1 MKILSLRLKNINSL
15 KGEWKIDFSQ
25 EPFATNGLFAI
36 TGPTGAGKTTLL
48 DAICLALYHQTP
60 RMSVVS
66 QSQNELMTRHT
77 TECLAE
83 VEFEVKGEG
92 YRAFWSQRR
101 SRNLADGKLQA
112 PQVELARLSD
122 NKIIAE
128 KVKEKLTQVA
138 SITGLNFARF
148 TKSMLLSQGQFAAFL
163 NADPNDRAELLEEL
177 TGTEIY
183 GTISEQV
190 YLRYK
195 DARTE
200 LDKCQAKAEGMSLL
214 TDGEKV
220 EIEQNLQT
228 LSEQSN
234 TVGEKQQSMQVQK
247 NWLDTL
253 EKLEIGLTKATID
266 HQAVIEEQQT
276 HQGQLVLLQQSQ
288 PAEKLRLIHIEA
300 TKSKNAAEQGAEA
313 QHNLEQQYEV
323 CNQQVKKLNSLFEN
337 TQNDFEQLK
346 VKQKDTEA
354 VINQQVVP
362 LDHQI
367 NQLKSEQHR
376 LQSQFATRQSQRHDA
391 QVSQQQLYSQ
401 QEQTENQ
408 LGNLTNYFQSNAHH
422 QQLAEHL
429 AVWREQFGWRTQRS
443 SELQAHSIKLQNNG
457 HLQKQ
462 LSDKIIGQRQQASQA
477 EQVTVECKIQLEQ
490 TQSTLNQLLANND
503 DAQLKSNLDALI
515 QSNPVVHQLQTLQ
528 DSHQQQSVEL
538 TAQKLKQNQY
548 AGQCEQLKQQIT
560 AKSRDYNEKYQHL
573 TDLQTLL
580 AQEKTIVSFGQARAQ
595 LQSEAPCPLCGSV
608 EHPAVEAYQAI
619 NLSQTEQRYNEL
631 QQAVEQLSVEKQT
644 LENHLAQGQAYSQNT
659 LATIDNLNA
668 HIDQLTQNWSIA
680 CQNLGELLS
689 IHDPQA
695 LADFIG
701 QRQVQEQ
708 QLNEQLS
715 QFFEANKALEFH
727 RNGFN
732 QAQNAQQKAQFE
744 LTSSE
749 KDQQNLMAAQHE
761 STALIEQINVTI
773 NLADTKLAEQL
784 QSFGLTSPSADQ
796 QNQWLNERSA
806 ESALWQNNWQQN
818 QQLERELD
826 RITVQCKANHE
837 QLVLMESGLSEGEN
851 LCKNNAAMLQEVI
864 NERVELFGEQNV
876 ESVRQNFQQR
886 LAHAER
892 TLAQAQTDV
901 AQAQQ
906 QAKAFEGQ
914 LTATRQN
921 TQNLIQYQQENQQ
934 LFTDALQSSD
944 FSDLQ
949 SFLDAVLPQEQRLQM
964 QLLKERL
971 DKQFERTQTLKAQV
985 ENEMAEHNSSRP
997 DVLHEPVNEENDID
1011 EEQQE
1016 IRFREDINQQLA
1028 DLAEQLKDIAH
1039 RQGKLQQQLDSDA
1052 ALRLSQQALFEQ
1064 IAQYQQD
1071 FDDWACLNSLIGSAD
1086 GSKFRRFA
1094 QGLTLDHLVY
1104 LANKQLTRLHGR
1116 YYLRR
1121 KDTEALELLVI
1132 DTWQA
1137 DTVRD
1142 TKTLSGGESFL
1153 VSLALALALSDLVS
1167 HKTSIDSLFLDEGF
1181 GTLDSETLDTA
1192 LDALDSLNASGK
1204 MIGVIS
1210 HIEAMKDRIPV
1221 QIQVIKANGLGVSKL
1236 EKQFAC
1242 D

>member
-60 RMSVVS
+60 RMSVIS

-128 KVKEKLTQVA
+128 KVKDKLTQVA

-195 DARTE
+195 DSKTE

-228 LSEQSN
+228 LGEQSN
-234 TVGEKQQSMQVQK
+234 TVGEKQKSMLVRK
-247 NWLDTL
+247 NWVDTL
-253 EKLEIGLTKATID
+253 EKLETGLTKATD
-266 HQAVIEEQQT
+266 SHQGAIEEQQT
-276 HQGQLVLLQQSQ
+276 HQGQLALLQQSE
-288 PAEKLRLIHIEA
+288 PAEKLRLIHNDS
-300 TKSKNAAEQGAEA
+300 TKSRALAEQGAEA
-313 QHNLEQQYEV
+313 QHNLEQQFEG
-323 CNQQVKKLNSLFEN
+323 CNQQVKKLNGQFER

-346 VKQKDTEA
+346 IQQRDTEA

-362 LDHQI
+362 LDNQI
-367 NQLKSEQHR
+367 NQLKSEQSR
-376 LQSQFATRQSQRHDA
+376 LQSQFATRQTQQHDA
-391 QVSQQQLYSQ
+391 QVTQQQLYSQ

-408 LGNLTNYFQSNAHH
+408 LGNLTNYFRSHTHH
-422 QQLAEHL
+422 QQLAEQL
-429 AVWREQFGWRTQRS
+429 AVWREQFGWRTQRCN
-443 SELQAHSIKLQNNG
+443 ELQNHASKLQNNV
-457 HLQKQ
+457 HRQKQ
-462 LSDKIIGQRQQASQA
+462 LGDTIVGQRQQASQA
-477 EQVTVECKIQLEQ
+477 EQVTVQSQTQLEQ
-490 TQSTLNQLLANND
+490 AQSTLNQLLANND
-503 DAQLKSNLDALI
+503 DAQLKRNLDALI
-515 QSNPVVHQLQTLQ
+515 QSNPIVHQLQTLQ
-528 DSHQQQSVEL
+528 DGHQQQSIEL

-548 AGQCEQLKQQIT
+548 AGQCDQLKQQIG
-560 AKSRDYNEKYQHL
+560 AKSRDYNDKYQHL

-595 LQSEAPCPLCGSV
+595 LQPEAPCPLCGSI
-608 EHPAVEAYQAI
+608 EHPAIEAYQAI

-631 QQAVEQLSVEKQT
+631 QQAVEQLSNEKQI

-659 LATIDNLNA
+659 LATVENLSA
-668 HIDQLTQNWSIA
+668 HVGQLMQSWSEA
-680 CQNLGELLS
+680 CQSLGALLS
-689 IHDPQA
+689 IDDLGA
-695 LADFIG
+695 LADFVG
-701 QRQVQEQ
+701 QRQMQEQ

-715 QFFEANKALEFH
+715 QFFQANKTLELH
-727 RNGFN
+727 RNAFN
-732 QAQNAQQKAQFE
+732 QAQNVQQKAQFE
-744 LTSSE
+744 LSSSE
-749 KDQQNLMAAQHE
+749 KDKQNLIAQQQE
-761 STALIEQINVTI
+761 STALMEQINLTM
-773 NLADTKLAEQL
+773 NTADEKLAEQL
-784 QSFGLTSPSADQ
+784 QGFGLTPPQAEQ
-796 QNQWLNERSA
+796 QNQWLNDRVA
-806 ESALWQNNWQQN
+806 ESGLWQNNWQHN
-818 QQLERELD
+818 QQLERDLD
-826 RITVQCKANHE
+826 RINVQCKANHE
-837 QLVLMESGLSEGEN
+837 QLVAMENGLSEGNN
-851 LCKNNAAMLQEVI
+851 LCKNNASLLQDVL

-876 ESVRQNFQQR
+876 EDVRQNFHQQ

-892 TLAQAQTDV
+892 TLQQAQTGV
-901 AQAQQ
+901 VQAQQ

-914 LTATRQN
+914 LMATREN
-921 TQNLIQYQQENQQ
+921 IQNLVQCQQENEQ
-934 LFTDALQSSD
+934 LFTDALQGSD
-944 FSDLQ
+944 FTDLQ
-949 SFLDAVLPQEQRLQM
+949 AFLDAVLPPEQRLQL
-964 QLLKERL
+964 QQLKERL
-971 DKQFERTQTLKAQV
+971 EKQLERTQTLKAQV
-985 ENEMAEHNSSRP
+985 ESELVEHNNNRP
-997 DVLHEPVNEENDID
+997 EALFDKNSD
-1011 EEQQE
+1011 EEQHE
-1016 IRFREDINQQLA
+1016 ITFGEDVNQQLA
-1028 DLAEQLKDIAH
+1028 DLAEQLNDIAQ
-1039 RQGKLQQQLDSDA
+1039 RQGKLQQQLDSDG
-1052 ALRLSQQALFEQ
+1052 ALRLSQQALFDQ

-1221 QIQVIKANGLGVSKL
+1221 QIQVMKANGLGVSKL
-1236 EKQFAC
+1236 EKQYAC
-1242 D
+1242 S